1 MSLVFFLITAT
12 TVTLLGLSLLQSQR
26 FLRSVLLVG
35 LMSLI
40 WGQSLPALAFPQL
53 AAMGAVDSALTEKQ
67 KVLDESLKIDPTKRR
82 YRGLESVQFQADAE
96 KLNDAQIKSAIKAD
110 INGEIFAAVASG
122 SVQIFGDVQ
131 DIDIARDIVT
141 QIKAIPGVRE
151 VMFDM
156 GLETKAE

>member
-1 MSLVFFLITAT
+1 MSFVFSLI

-26 FLRSVLLVG
+26 FRRSILLVG
-35 LMSLI
+35 LISLI

-82 YRGLESVQFQADAE
+82 YRGLESVQFQPDAE

-110 INGEIFAAVASG
+110 INDDIFAAVASG